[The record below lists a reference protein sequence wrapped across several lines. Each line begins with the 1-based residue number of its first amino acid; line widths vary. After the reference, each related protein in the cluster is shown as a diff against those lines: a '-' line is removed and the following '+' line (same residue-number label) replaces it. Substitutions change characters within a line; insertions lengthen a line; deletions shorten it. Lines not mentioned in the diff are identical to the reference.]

1 MTFSI
6 AGAVVSLIV
15 LLPNLLLVVFPPR
28 DRVPTRD
35 AALLATILER
45 AGQAGC
51 LVLPFLVGG
60 PGGWSWWLLPL
71 GVAIWA
77 YLALW
82 GRYLADR
89 RTASLYRPL
98 GRGSLR
104 LPIPMAVFPVLAFLS
119 AAGWLG
125 SVFVGAAA
133 LVLAAGHLPNSW
145 AAWRSIEDGRGAS
158 GQAGSGRAGSGQAG
172 SGRAGSGQA
181 GSDQGGSAPTGA

>member
-6 AGAVVSLIV
+6 AGAVVSLVV

-28 DRVPTRD
+28 DDLRPQD
-35 AALLATILER
+35 AGMVATILER
-45 AGQAGC
+45 AGQVGC

-60 PGGWSWWLLPL
+60 PGTWSWWLVPVV
-71 GVAIWA
+71 VAIGA

-82 GRYLADR
+82 GRYLVER

-98 GRGSLR
+98 GRAWFA
-104 LPIPMAVFPVLAFLS
+104 LPIPMAVFPALAFLS

-125 SVFVGAAA
+125 SVYVGAAT

-145 AAWRSIEDGRGAS
+145 AAWRSVEKS
-158 GQAGSGRAGSGQAG
+158 V
-172 SGRAGSGQA
+172 
-181 GSDQGGSAPTGA
+181 PTA

>member
-6 AGAVVSLIV
+6 AGAVVSLVV
-15 LLPNLLLVVFPPR
+15 LLPNLLLIAFPPR
-28 DRVPTRD
+28 DDVRPRD
-35 AALLATILER
+35 AGMLATILER
-45 AGQAGC
+45 AGQVGC

-60 PGGWSWWLLPL
+60 QGTWSWWLVPVV
-71 GVAIWA
+71 VAIGA

-82 GRYLADR
+82 GRYLVER

-98 GRGSLR
+98 GFRRSGSAPFA

-125 SVFVGAAA
+125 SVYVGAAA

-145 AAWRSIEDGRGAS
+145 AAWRSIEERVPA
-158 GQAGSGRAGSGQAG
+158 A
-172 SGRAGSGQA
+172 
-181 GSDQGGSAPTGA
+181 